1 MNRLNRSF
9 AVERQIARQIARR
22 ALSLS
27 LSLSFSLCRLVE
39 YKEESVDGRDHS
51 AEDGEN
57 LSYAQFLLAN
67 SEIYLRCWDSNPYKF
82 CREPGTISYLL
93 FQAGY
98 KISIR
103 RMISKF
109 KVIYNIYTL
118 IYISREFS
126 NVKLDIRYW
135 MNNMSASHVF
145 LIVLY

>member
-98 KISIR
+98 KIR

>member
-39 YKEESVDGRDHS
+39 YKEESVDDRDHS

-67 SEIYLRCWDSNPYKF
+67 SEIYLRC
-82 CREPGTISYLL
+82 
-93 FQAGY
+93 
-98 KISIR
+98 
-103 RMISKF
+103 
-109 KVIYNIYTL
+109 
-118 IYISREFS
+118 
-126 NVKLDIRYW
+126 
-135 MNNMSASHVF
+135 
-145 LIVLY
+145 